1 VFVEGLV
8 VMGLVC
14 SVPWFVGVR
23 GTPCPGLGDP
33 CRQPSFGTPQK
44 KAKGRSL
51 KRREGLAQRKYPLWV
66 LGIRALCTRVVF
78 RN

>member
-1 VFVEGLV
+1 VEGKVLC
-8 VMGLVC
+8 GLR
-14 SVPWFVGVR
+14 FVWVDACCIF
-23 GTPCPGLGDP
+23 PFHPGLGDP

-51 KRREGLAQRKYPLWV
+51 KRREGLAQRKYRLWV
-66 LGIRALCTRVVF
+66 HEIRALYAGVVF